1 MRIDQIY
8 LSGHRLDFRFTRC
21 AVASIRRFYPDI
33 PICLIKDELHGGYD
47 TRELERLFQVELF
60 DTETSRFGW
69 GMGKLE
75 PLFLERRQR
84 CLILDSD
91 IVFAGRVLDRLD
103 QFSEDFVVER
113 CEHAADDIR
122 EHYFDLD
129 AALAA
134 FDRFRYPDP
143 AWVFNGGQLVAT
155 TGILRREDF
164 FPFIAFEQ
172 PRRVLFP
179 NLFPCGEQGV
189 LNFVLLNKLE
199 HGELTV
205 RRDDFM
211 KWPPAMKPGSVGVE
225 DLQSGDLDFLL
236 HWAGRKHTAL
246 AAHPLGEVLRYFEV
260 QYYRKLHG
268 R

>member
-8 LSGHRLDFRFTRC
+8 ISGHRLDLRFTRC

-33 PICLIKDELHGGYD
+33 PICLIKDELHGAYD
-47 TRELERLFQVELF
+47 TADLERLFQVERF
-60 DTETSRFGW
+60 DTAVTRFGW

-75 PLFLERRQR
+75 PLFLEGRRR

-91 IVFAGRVLDRLD
+91 IVFAGRLLERLEAY
-103 QFSEDFVVER
+103 SEDFVVER
-113 CEHAADDIR
+113 CEHSVDDIR

-134 FDRFRYPDP
+134 FGGFRYPDP
-143 AWVFNGGQLVAT
+143 RWVFNGGQLVAT
-155 TGILRREDF
+155 TGLLRREDF
-164 FPFIAFEQ
+164 RPFIAFEQ
-172 PRRVLFP
+172 PRTVLYP

-189 LNFVLLNKLE
+189 LNFVLLNKLQ

-205 RRDDFM
+205 RRDNFM
-211 KWPPAMKPGSVGVE
+211 QWPPAMQPGSVSRA
-225 DLQSGDLDFLL
+225 DLEAGNLAFLM
-236 HWAGRKHTAL
+236 HWAGRKHTTI
-246 AAHPLGEVLRYFEV
+246 AAHPMGEVLRYFEV